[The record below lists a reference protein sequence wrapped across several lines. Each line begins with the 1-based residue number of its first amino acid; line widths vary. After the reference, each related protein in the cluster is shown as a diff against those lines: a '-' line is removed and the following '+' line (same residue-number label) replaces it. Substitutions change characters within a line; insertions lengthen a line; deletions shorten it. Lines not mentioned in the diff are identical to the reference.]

1 MKTDTQQ
8 NPMRDLKIE
17 KVVLNIGVGQAG
29 ERVEKAGKLLNML
42 TKRKFVKTISRK
54 RIPTWNLKKN
64 EAIGVK
70 VTLRGK
76 EAEDMLQRCLEAAD
90 RKVKPTCFDGENFS
104 FGIKEYI
111 DIPGMKYN
119 MDIGNFGLNLCTR
132 VERNGYNIMRRREK
146 RSISNTHR
154 VKSKETEDFIT
165 KKFNVSII
173 TKEE

>member
-1 MKTDTQQ
+1 METIKQ
-8 NPMRDLKIE
+8 NPMRELKIE

-29 ERVEKAGKLLNML
+29 ERVEKAGKLLTLL
-42 TKRKFVKTISRK
+42 TKRKPVKTLSRK
-54 RIPTWNLKKN
+54 RIPAWNIKRN

-76 EAEDMLQRCLEAAD
+76 EAEEMLDRCLEAAD
-90 RKVKPTCFDGENFS
+90 RSVKPSCFDGENFS

-119 MDIGNFGLNLCTR
+119 MDIGNFGMNVCAR
-132 VERNGYNIMRRREK
+132 IERKGYSIMRRRK
-146 RSISNTHR
+146 KHKISNTHK
-154 VKSKETEDFIT
+154 VKSKEAQDFIAE
-165 KKFNVSII
+165 KFNVNI

>member
-1 MKTDTQQ
+1 MDAQQ

-54 RIPTWNLKKN
+54 RIPTWNLKKK

-76 EAEDMLQRCLEAAD
+76 EAEEMLQRCLEAVD

-119 MDIGNFGLNLCTR
+119 MDIGNFGLNVCAR